1 MMSIV
6 RISGA
11 VVLATAFTVMGSTA
25 VRAHCDTMGGP
36 VIAKAQEALETGD
49 VTPVLKWV
57 KPEYE
62 QQIRTLF
69 DKTLI
74 VRKEGPE
81 AREVADMHFFETLV
95 RLHREGEGAAYTGLK
110 PAGEVEPIV
119 QLSDQAL
126 ESGNVDALIEKVTE
140 VTVQGI
146 RERFEQVVEA
156 RQHMDESVE
165 AGRRFVEAYVTFT
178 HYVEKIHEAAEASPS
193 HEEH

>member
-1 MMSIV
+1 MVSILRV
-6 RISGA
+6 STVIA
-11 VVLATAFTVMGSTA
+11 LAAAFTLTGSTA
-25 VRAHCDTMGGP
+25 VNAHCDTMGGP
-36 VIAKAQEALETGD
+36 VIATAQTALETGD
-49 VTPVLKWV
+49 VRPVLKWV

-69 DKTLI
+69 EKTLV

-95 RLHREGEGAAYTGLK
+95 RLHREGEGEAYTGLK
-110 PAGEVEPIV
+110 PEGTVEPIV

-126 ESGNVDALIEKVTE
+126 ESGDVDALVEKVTE
-140 VTVQGI
+140 ETVQGI

-165 AGRRFVEAYVTFT
+165 AGRRFVETYVTFT
-178 HYVEKIHEAAEASPS
+178 HYVEKIHRDAEGSEP
-193 HEEH
+193 HQEH

>member
-1 MMSIV
+1 MISILRV
-6 RISGA
+6 STT
-11 VVLATAFTVMGSTA
+11 VVLATAFTLTGSVA

-36 VIAKAQEALETGD
+36 VIATAQTALETGD

-69 DKTLI
+69 EKTLI

-81 AREVADMHFFETLV
+81 ARELADMHFFETLV
-95 RLHREGEGAAYTGLK
+95 RLHREGEGEAYTGLK
-110 PAGEVEPIV
+110 PEEAVEPIV
-119 QLSDQAL
+119 KLSDQAL
-126 ESGNVDALIEKVTE
+126 ESGDVDALIEKVAEET
-140 VTVQGI
+140 TQGI

-156 RQHMDESVE
+156 RRHMDESVE

-178 HYVEKIHEAAEASPS
+178 HYVEKIDQAAEGESS
-193 HEEH
+193 HQEH